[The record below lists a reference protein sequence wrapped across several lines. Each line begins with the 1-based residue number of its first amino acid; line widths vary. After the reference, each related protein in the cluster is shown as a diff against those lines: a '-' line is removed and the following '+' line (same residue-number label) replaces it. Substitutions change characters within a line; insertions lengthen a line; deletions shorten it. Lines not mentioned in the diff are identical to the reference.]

1 MVFIKKFRN
10 GRPVDPTDPT
20 MTTQPL
26 TLPPELQALLN
37 QQTPTP
43 TPIPAPPQPITGTPK
58 ITAPPVRNVVTKKG
72 GCGCGRK

>member
-1 MVFIKKFRN
+1 MAFVKKFRN

-20 MTTQPL
+20 DPSMTTQPL

-43 TPIPAPPQPITGTPK
+43 TPILPPPTPK
-58 ITAPPVRNVVTKKG
+58 ISAPSVRNVITKKG